1 MCIERRDLVSTKNK
15 DQSENKQVTT
25 YDYTQNQ
32 KVLEAQKE
40 YEIGVD
46 VKRNVPGSER
56 YNKNSSESDA
66 YVSSINK
73 YRNVDGE
80 IKSKNIDMSELYER
94 SARGGAATSVFSQE
108 FGASQD
114 DLAQLMDTRD
124 IFSSR
129 GIKYKIAD
137 ITGNTANTVSHY
149 VYSTSS
155 SGTDFGTG
163 MHQVADIVSP
173 ATFVITDGI
182 LMSANKTLQKNLTG
196 RLNQLASEY
205 GVFGNDS
212 TYIGNAELGLTK
224 KELDMLQK
232 ELIKKLSDSGL
243 KGVSGNTSGEI
254 LYNQINR
261 FLKENEA
268 LLLNSE
274 KGAAMMLK
282 EVGRIKMLND
292 KIVSKRR
299 MFRGNIR
306 MRLFRFMQQD
316 AAGQGFVLTYTMY
329 KRGFQTLKYGLRS
342 LAFTSRALAN
352 ARKLAMRASAK
363 AAAMAAQTRLA
374 QKMAATDTGKKV
386 VSGVKTG
393 KKKVRNAYSNTKRRV
408 NNGRIGKIRNTVK
421 DRYEK
426 MRAFTRDPFKL
437 KQRRNRVFN
446 RLRKTRAGKFLGRVF
461 SPYRWIREMLAR
473 LLSGMMAAL
482 SALVSVLLSIFAVFM
497 GLVIIVVVAISIF
510 MAVVSFFD
518 LSSSDETVIKNGLL
532 YIKELSEEQNE
543 ELQRMSAN
551 YANVRIAY
559 ESVKNEEAYN
569 DPDNLPDR
577 PVIETTNS
585 AEIMSMAQVYFDFDL
600 ESVEEDKLKDY
611 IKKLYNASHLIT
623 VTEHQRTYTDA
634 NGNERTV
641 TDADIAFKTYYF
653 DELFNCRL
661 SNSGGVGIV
670 AGNLITD
677 KVWNYLRTAGVDPVQ
692 TAGIMGNMYAESGF
706 DPEAVEHGSGIGLG
720 LCQWSYGRREALENF
735 ASSQGKSPGDLEV
748 QLDYFMTEYNSG
760 SFNSYYTGLDNYAM
774 FMSASTPE
782 DAAYYFM
789 WGWERPSVEAGE
801 SSLLKRQTAAKT
813 YYDSYIDRPL
823 VTE

>member
-46 VKRNVPGSER
+46 VKRNMPGSER

-80 IKSKNIDMSELYER
+80 IKNKNIDMSELYER

-137 ITGNTANTVSHY
+137 ITGNAANTMSHY

-163 MHQVADIVSP
+163 MRQVADIASP
-173 ATFVITDGI
+173 AAFVITDGI

-205 GVFGNDS
+205 GVFGNGS
-212 TYIGNAELGLTK
+212 TYIGNTELGLTK

-282 EVGRIKMLND
+282 EVGRVKMLND

-352 ARKLAMRASAK
+352 AGKLAMRASAK
-363 AAAMAAQTRLA
+363 AAAMAAQSRLA

-437 KQRRNRVFN
+437 KQRRNMVFN

-559 ESVKNEEAYN
+559 ESEKNEEAYN

-661 SNSGGVGIV
+661 SNSGGVGVV

-774 FMSASTPE
+774 FTSASTPE

>member
-1 MCIERRDLVSTKNK
+1 MSTKNK

-80 IKSKNIDMSELYER
+80 IKNQNIDMSELYER

-163 MHQVADIVSP
+163 MRQVADIVSP

-196 RLNQLASEY
+196 QLNQLASEY

-212 TYIGNAELGLTK
+212 TYIGNTELGLTK

-282 EVGRIKMLND
+282 EVGRVKMLND

-352 ARKLAMRASAK
+352 AGKLAMRASAK

-437 KQRRNRVFN
+437 KQRRNMVFN

-661 SNSGGVGIV
+661 SNSGGVGVV

-735 ASSQGKSPGDLEV
+735 AASQGKSPGDLEV

-774 FMSASTPE
+774 FTSASTPE

>member
-1 MCIERRDLVSTKNK
+1 MC
-15 DQSENKQVTT
+15 
-25 YDYTQNQ
+25 
-32 KVLEAQKE
+32 
-40 YEIGVD
+40 
-46 VKRNVPGSER
+46 PGSER

-80 IKSKNIDMSELYER
+80 IKNQNIDMSELYER

-129 GIKYKIAD
+129 EIKYKIAD

-163 MHQVADIVSP
+163 MRQVADIVSP

-196 RLNQLASEY
+196 QLNQLASEY

-212 TYIGNAELGLTK
+212 TYIGNTELGLTK

-232 ELIKKLSDSGL
+232 IIKKLSDSGL

-282 EVGRIKMLND
+282 EVGRVKMLND

-352 ARKLAMRASAK
+352 AGKLAMRASAK

-437 KQRRNRVFN
+437 KQRRNMVFN

-461 SPYRWIREMLAR
+461 SPYR
-473 LLSGMMAAL
+473 
-482 SALVSVLLSIFAVFM
+482 
-497 GLVIIVVVAISIF
+497 
-510 MAVVSFFD
+510 
-518 LSSSDETVIKNGLL
+518 
-532 YIKELSEEQNE
+532 
-543 ELQRMSAN
+543 
-551 YANVRIAY
+551 
-559 ESVKNEEAYN
+559 
-569 DPDNLPDR
+569 
-577 PVIETTNS
+577 
-585 AEIMSMAQVYFDFDL
+585 
-600 ESVEEDKLKDY
+600 
-611 IKKLYNASHLIT
+611 
-623 VTEHQRTYTDA
+623 
-634 NGNERTV
+634 
-641 TDADIAFKTYYF
+641 
-653 DELFNCRL
+653 
-661 SNSGGVGIV
+661 
-670 AGNLITD
+670 
-677 KVWNYLRTAGVDPVQ
+677 
-692 TAGIMGNMYAESGF
+692 
-706 DPEAVEHGSGIGLG
+706 
-720 LCQWSYGRREALENF
+720 
-735 ASSQGKSPGDLEV
+735 
-748 QLDYFMTEYNSG
+748 
-760 SFNSYYTGLDNYAM
+760 
-774 FMSASTPE
+774 
-782 DAAYYFM
+782 
-789 WGWERPSVEAGE
+789 
-801 SSLLKRQTAAKT
+801 
-813 YYDSYIDRPL
+813 
-823 VTE
+823 

>member
-1 MCIERRDLVSTKNK
+1 
-15 DQSENKQVTT
+15 
-25 YDYTQNQ
+25 
-32 KVLEAQKE
+32 
-40 YEIGVD
+40 
-46 VKRNVPGSER
+46 
-56 YNKNSSESDA
+56 
-66 YVSSINK
+66 
-73 YRNVDGE
+73 
-80 IKSKNIDMSELYER
+80 MSELYER